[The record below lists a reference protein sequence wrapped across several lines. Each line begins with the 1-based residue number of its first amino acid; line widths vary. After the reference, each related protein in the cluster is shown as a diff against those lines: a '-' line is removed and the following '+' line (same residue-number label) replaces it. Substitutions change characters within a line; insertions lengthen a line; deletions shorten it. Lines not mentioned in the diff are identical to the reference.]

1 MPEKITC
8 EVEER
13 GTLQGGTEEGL
24 KQDGFLLTWSY
35 IEEFE
40 RASIALRIQT
50 VGLDLGFLRALTL

>member
-8 EVEER
+8 EVEEL
-13 GTLQGGTEEGL
+13 GTLQGGTEVGL

-40 RASIALRIQT
+40 KGSIALRIPP
-50 VGLDLGFLRALTL
+50 VGLDLGFLLPLTL